1 MQSLSRRRAP
11 TLSRHCDAWPSAGS
25 SGRRGHRG
33 RRGACLDLPLP
44 GGGPG
49 SGRVAVQPDQ
59 LISSALDGPIDYSWT
74 SEATVPPET
83 IAGALSYRTGLM
95 VERADAQE
103 PPRSKS
109 DPPPCPRS
117 RVFRHT
123 APCRCRTVSNPSCFP
138 RCFLSHC
145 KGLHCSR
152 SARFLNEWQTAQGNA
167 RHSSAGRSR
176 GEEIPGQG
184 RELMLASPTTI

>member
-59 LISSALDGPIDYSWT
+59 LISPALDGPIDYSWT
-74 SEATVPPET
+74 SEDTVLLET
-83 IAGALSYRTGLM
+83 IAGALSYGTRLM

-109 DPPPCPRS
+109 DPPPCQGPES
-117 RVFRHT
+117 SGIPPPVDAEPYLILHAFPAALYHIAQQVST
-123 APCRCRTVSNPSCFP
+123 AA
-138 RCFLSHC
+138 
-145 KGLHCSR
+145 GL
-152 SARFLNEWQTAQGNA
+152 
-167 RHSSAGRSR
+167 R
-176 GEEIPGQG
+176 G
-184 RELMLASPTTI
+184 S